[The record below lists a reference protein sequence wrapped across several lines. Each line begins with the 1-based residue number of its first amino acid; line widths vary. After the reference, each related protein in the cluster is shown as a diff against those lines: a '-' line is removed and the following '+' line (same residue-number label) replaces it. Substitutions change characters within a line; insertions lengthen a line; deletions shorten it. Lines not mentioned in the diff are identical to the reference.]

1 MRLPGIKRMKNPLV
15 VLLLCF
21 ALPVLAATPLEAR
34 FAGLDSFS
42 AEFTQRLYDADQQ
55 LQEESHGLL
64 QVQRPDRFHIEYRE
78 PYYQLYVAD
87 GRFLYFYDKDLEQVT
102 MRPQQEA
109 LANSPALV
117 LSNPARLDK
126 IYRISELGTE
136 DDGLDWYELLPR
148 QPGGT
153 FERIQLAFKGK
164 ILRIMELQ
172 DSFGQTTRLEFRN
185 FIRNPDL
192 DPRLFRFTPPEGVDV
207 IRQ

>member
-1 MRLPGIKRMKNPLV
+1 MKNPLAI
-15 VLLLCF
+15 LLLCL
-21 ALPVLAATPLEAR
+21 ALPVAAATDDLRTR

-64 QVQRPDRFHIEYRE
+64 QVQRPDRFHLEYRD

-109 LANSPALV
+109 LDNSPALV
-117 LSNPARLDK
+117 LSNPARLDR
-126 IYRISELGTE
+126 IYRISGPVTE

-153 FERIQLAFKGK
+153 FERIQLAFRGQT
-164 ILRIMELQ
+164 LRIMELQ
-172 DSFGQTTRLEFRN
+172 DSFGQTTRLEFRD
-185 FIRNPDL
+185 FVRNPDL
-192 DPRLFRFTPPEGVDV
+192 DPRLFRFTPPAGVDV